1 MEFCLY
7 PIAHA
12 AMFPFERGSQRSAGK
27 EQSRREGR
35 NNVIITVQPKKT
47 PQNKITASLL
57 IFMKHLRLWK
67 LKAEC
72 ILMSS

>member
-35 NNVIITVQPKKT
+35 NNVIITVQPKKNN
-47 PQNKITASLL
+47 PKI
-57 IFMKHLRLWK
+57 K
-67 LKAEC
+67 
-72 ILMSS
+72 